1 MDIKSPDVFHLPPF
15 IAVIGGIFLASEIA
29 ARKFFKFYSNRLD
42 GIAVWRDCDLLVTG
56 VGTGMLL
63 TSPTCTKQFGSTSTQ
78 KGTHRAF
85 IEIFLKNS
93 TSLGQPE
100 PPTVASNE
108 AAGAVRSVPE

>member
-1 MDIKSPDVFHLPPF
+1 MGEVERGLFLFPWRPEERDSSL
-15 IAVIGGIFLASEIA
+15 GG
-29 ARKFFKFYSNRLD
+29 RY
-42 GIAVWRDCDLLVTG
+42 
-56 VGTGMLL
+56 
-63 TSPTCTKQFGSTSTQ
+63 STQ

-108 AAGAVRSVPE
+108 VGCGCGQSRNKLLNQVGASSV

>member
-1 MDIKSPDVFHLPPF
+1 MLGDGRLRVPSTSS
-15 IAVIGGIFLASEIA
+15 LAGA
-29 ARKFFKFYSNRLD
+29 
-42 GIAVWRDCDLLVTG
+42 G
-56 VGTGMLL
+56 
-63 TSPTCTKQFGSTSTQ
+63 TSTQ

-108 AAGAVRSVPE
+108 AAGAVSPGISF